1 MKKRSHY
8 RKILNSTLALLFVAV
23 QLSMGFV
30 ASKTVAAEP
39 ASVFTELAT
48 HPQAAAQ
55 PTTTGKTISKM
66 TVFNGKLITD
76 QLVSILSMSLV
87 AALTVLYSMYHQKVL
102 VTGKR

>member
-23 QLSMGFV
+23 QLPMGFV

-55 PTTTGKTISKM
+55 PT
-66 TVFNGKLITD
+66 NNR
-76 QLVSILSMSLV
+76 QRPLV
-87 AALTVLYSMYHQKVL
+87 QDD
-102 VTGKR
+102 RF